1 MNKEINEH
9 INKLADLEFEYN
21 LLKNNCEDETQIIAS
36 QLRYTKELN
45 KVEKMIDDLLTKKNK
60 KQFKKGN

>member
-36 QLRYTKELN
+36 QLKYIKELN
-45 KVEKMIDDLLTKKNK
+45 KVEKMIDGLLTKKNK
-60 KQFKKGN
+60 K